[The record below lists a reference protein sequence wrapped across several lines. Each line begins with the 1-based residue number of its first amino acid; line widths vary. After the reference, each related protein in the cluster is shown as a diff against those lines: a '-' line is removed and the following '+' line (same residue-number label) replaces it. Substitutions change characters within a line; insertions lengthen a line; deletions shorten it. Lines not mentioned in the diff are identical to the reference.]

1 MRKMQY
7 IRLALLSLL
16 FFCVNPMTATELG
29 DSINTYQNQIV
40 SMDVFVQG
48 RNVLTSNNVTVTPTG
63 NLVMTAPERI
73 DITGPFE
80 VQLGGQLKLNG
91 GQQWPIVYD
100 YDSSGNIV
108 ARYKD

>member
-1 MRKMQY
+1 MKRIQY
-7 IRLALLSLL
+7 IRLTLLALL
-16 FFCVNPMTATELG
+16 FFCANSITATELG

-80 VQLGGQLKLNG
+80 VQLGGQLTLNG
-91 GQQWPIVYD
+91 GQEWPIVYD
-100 YDSSGNIV
+100 YDSSGNII